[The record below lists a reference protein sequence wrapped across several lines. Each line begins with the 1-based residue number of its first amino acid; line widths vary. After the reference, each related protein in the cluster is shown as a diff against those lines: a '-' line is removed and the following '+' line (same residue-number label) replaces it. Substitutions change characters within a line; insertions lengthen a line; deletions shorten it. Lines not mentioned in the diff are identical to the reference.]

1 MILFSV
7 EGTSL
12 EELVAALAE
21 LEREELEAALNNADS
36 AGSEGGSSTN
46 GDNITFPGGE
56 AESQGGGQGG
66 SQGGGRGE
74 GQGGSRGGSRGG
86 NGRGKGNKKNGKGNK
101 KGGKGRGK
109 GNRKNGKGNKNNGKV
124 VPLNGL
130 YSRPN

>member
-21 LEREELEAALNNADS
+21 LERDELEAALNNADS
-36 AGSEGGSSTN
+36 AGSEGGNSSN

-56 AESQGGGQGG
+56 AGSQGGSQAGGQEGGQGG
-66 SQGGGRGE
+66 G
-74 GQGGSRGGSRGG
+74 RGG
-86 NGRGKGNKKNGKGNK
+86 NGRGKGSKKNGKGNK

-109 GNRKNGKGNKNNGKV
+109 GNRKNGKGNKNGGKV

>member
-36 AGSEGGSSTN
+36 AGSEGGSSSN

-56 AESQGGGQGG
+56 AESQGG

-101 KGGKGRGK
+101 KSGKGRGK

>member
-36 AGSEGGSSTN
+36 AGSEGGSSSN

-56 AESQGGGQGG
+56 TGSQGG

-101 KGGKGRGK
+101 KSGKGRGK

>member
-56 AESQGGGQGG
+56 AESQGG

-101 KGGKGRGK
+101 KSGKGRGK

>member
-36 AGSEGGSSTN
+36 AGSEGGSSSN

-56 AESQGGGQGG
+56 AESQGG

>member
-56 AESQGGGQGG
+56 TGSQGG
-66 SQGGGRGE
+66 SQGGG
-74 GQGGSRGGSRGG
+74 QGGSRGG
-86 NGRGKGNKKNGKGNK
+86 NGRGKGSKKNGKGNK